1 MVKTCKIVSS
11 TPLRGTLIKESE
23 PGGNQYISAAG
34 ASLGQSA
41 VAMRC
46 YKCRMM
52 IVWPEEQ
59 FSRVHD
65 TAAQHRRLPPPWR
78 RLATLPRLLSCV
90 AAAPEPDRAWNE
102 PSRSLKLYNHGEKG
116 SPWLKVATSCYCFHI
131 VHFQTSQ
138 RFVWSSRTR
147 PHLNLM
153 AATRMASHRHTSR
166 QQHLIMR
173 HVSEQSIHNRMTFF
187 PLSSARKAPGRL
199 PVHVACFHVPWQFP
213 EITF

>member
-1 MVKTCKIVSS
+1 MVVWADEIQGSVYLQHKNVVKTTTHDVITYFAFTIVVLLLLWGLWGHRGGGRRRWQWQGHKYWDQISITKMVKTCKIVSS

-34 ASLGQSA
+34 ASLVQSA
-41 VAMRC
+41 VAMRR

-102 PSRSLKLYNHGEKG
+102 PSRSLKLYNHGEEG
-116 SPWLKVATSCYCFHI
+116 SPWLKVATSC
-131 VHFQTSQ
+131 
-138 RFVWSSRTR
+138 
-147 PHLNLM
+147 
-153 AATRMASHRHTSR
+153 
-166 QQHLIMR
+166 
-173 HVSEQSIHNRMTFF
+173 
-187 PLSSARKAPGRL
+187 
-199 PVHVACFHVPWQFP
+199 
-213 EITF
+213 